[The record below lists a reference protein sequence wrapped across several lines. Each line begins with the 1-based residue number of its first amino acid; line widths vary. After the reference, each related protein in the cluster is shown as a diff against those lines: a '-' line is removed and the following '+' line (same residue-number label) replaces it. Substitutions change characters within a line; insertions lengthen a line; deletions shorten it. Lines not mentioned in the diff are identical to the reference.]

1 MSFRLG
7 YKCALS
13 RPAPRAPSSWAPQDR
28 GSIVG
33 VWGGQVCGGGN
44 GERTQWGEEPARPPA
59 PPVPQ
64 PLLRRVLNPAEMRL
78 VAQHM
83 SFSFSLRCPAE
94 HLNGGRVLDLESS
107 LLTALGNVHS
117 LGISSTA
124 GKASSDSCRS
134 TSEPAIFLGVETL
147 MGLVAGVFLQQQ
159 KGVPG
164 RSVLSSVFCLLG

>member
-59 PPVPQ
+59 PAEEGPKPS
-64 PLLRRVLNPAEMRL
+64 VLTEMRL

>member
-1 MSFRLG
+1 MCG
-7 YKCALS
+7 V
-13 RPAPRAPSSWAPQDR
+13 DR
-28 GSIVG
+28 SAEEVRGRG
-33 VWGGQVCGGGN
+33 PN
-44 GERTQWGEEPARPPA
+44 GERNQLAPPPHAPA
-59 PPVPQ
+59 PAEEGPKPS
-64 PLLRRVLNPAEMRL
+64 VLTEMRL

-147 MGLVAGVFLQQQ
+147 MGLVAGVFLQ

>member
-1 MSFRLG
+1 MGRGPS
-7 YKCALS
+7 S
-13 RPAPRAPSSWAPQDR
+13 PPRPPRAPAPA
-28 GSIVG
+28 
-33 VWGGQVCGGGN
+33 
-44 GERTQWGEEPARPPA
+44 EEGPKPS
-59 PPVPQ
+59 
-64 PLLRRVLNPAEMRL
+64 VLTEMRL

-94 HLNGGRVLDLESS
+94 HLNGGRVLESS